1 MGSLQSPRSWYPSL
15 FILNN
20 RLTCIGGKVRS
31 WWCCMNEANLQ
42 ITPLFVSSLTCHIF
56 AGRRRRVYSWS
67 LSESSWEMGREK
79 CVFQLQ
85 AWCQSNACAFWNI
98 QRMSRIIGLP
108 KKMFRTKSNLYT
120 YFLYFQKFPEWYLFS
135 IHFRLLF
142 QEKRVHWHEMH
153 WLVFVKI

>member
-1 MGSLQSPRSWYPSL
+1 MEIFLASQNKWFPMGSLQSPRSWYPSL

-31 WWCCMNEANLQ
+31 WCCMNEEANLQ
-42 ITPLFVSSLTCHIF
+42 ITPFFVSSLTCHIF

-108 KKMFRTKSNLYT
+108 KKMFTFFTFKSFQNGT
-120 YFLYFQKFPEWYLFS
+120 CFQSIFDCYFRRKGS
-135 IHFRLLF
+135 TDM
-142 QEKRVHWHEMH
+142 KCTD
-153 WLVFVKI
+153 